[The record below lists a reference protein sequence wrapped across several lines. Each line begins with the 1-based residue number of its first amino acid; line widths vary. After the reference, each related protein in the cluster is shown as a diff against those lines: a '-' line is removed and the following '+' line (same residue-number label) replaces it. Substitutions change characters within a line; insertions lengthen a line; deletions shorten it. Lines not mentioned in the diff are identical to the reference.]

1 MNGLNK
7 LAFGLVAA
15 LVAPALDPGNAPGR
29 MDVEFTACMPP
40 EKQHG
45 YAAVNGLMIYYE
57 IHGSGGT
64 PLVLLHGGGSTI
76 DTTFGKIL
84 PALAR
89 SRQVI
94 AFEQQGHGRT
104 ADITDRPFT
113 FEQSA
118 DDAATLVKHLGIE
131 RADYFGFSNG

>member
-1 MNGLNK
+1 MNTIFRPKNLT
-7 LAFGLVAA
+7 LVSLVAA
-15 LVAPALDPGNAPGR
+15 SFFMLGQSMQAQVGR
-29 MDVEFTACMPP
+29 ASD
-40 EKQHG
+40 KKHG
-45 YAAVNGLMIYYE
+45 YAAVNGLKMYYE
-57 IHGSGGT
+57 VHGAGGT

-84 PALAR
+84 PILAR

-104 ADITDRPFT
+104 ADVADRPFT

-118 DDAATLVKHLGIE
+118 ADTALLLEHLKIK
-131 RADYFGFSNG
+131 RADLF